1 MHFELSETAI
11 DPQKLCDAV
20 RAPSAGGFASFE
32 GWVRNH
38 HQGRDV
44 ASLEYEAF
52 PALAE
57 KEGQRIIE
65 EICKKHD
72 VVDAHC
78 VHRTGHLQIGEIA
91 ICIAVSAAHRDAAFD
106 ACRAII
112 DSIKSTVPIWKKE
125 HYTDGTSIWV
135 KCHSCAEHG
144 HQH

>member
-1 MHFELSETAI
+1 MFTLSDQTI
-11 DPQKLCDAV
+11 NPQSLTDEV
-20 RAPSAGGFASFE
+20 RCAAAGGFASFE

-57 KEGQRIIE
+57 KEGNRILE
-65 EICKKHD
+65 QICKKHD
-72 VVDAHC
+72 IVSARC

-106 ACRAII
+106 ACREII
-112 DSIKSTVPIWKKE
+112 DAIKSTVPIWKKE
-125 HYTDGTSIWV
+125 HYTDGKSIWV
-135 KCHSCAEHG
+135 KCHSCADHK
-144 HQH
+144 H

>member
-1 MHFELSETAI
+1 MSFELSDAPI
-11 DPQKLCDAV
+11 DPRKLCDEV
-20 RAPSAGGFASFE
+20 RDPTAGGFASFE

-57 KEGQRIIE
+57 KEGQRIVE

-72 VVDAHC
+72 VASARC

-112 DSIKSTVPIWKKE
+112 DSIKSTVPLWKKE
-125 HYTDGTSIWV
+125 HYTDGSSIWV

-144 HQH
+144 HQ

>member
-1 MHFELSETAI
+1 MFQLTDQTI
-11 DPQKLCDAV
+11 DPRALCDEV
-20 RAPSAGGFASFE
+20 RDHTAGGFASFE

-57 KEGQRIIE
+57 KEGNRILE
-65 EICKKHD
+65 KICAEHD
-72 VVDAHC
+72 ILMARC
-78 VHRTGHLQIGEIA
+78 QHRTGHLQIGEIA
-91 ICIAVSAAHRDAAFD
+91 IAIAVSAAHRDAAFN

-112 DSIKSTVPIWKKE
+112 DQIKFTVPIWKKE

-135 KCHSCAEHG
+135 KCHNCAAHN
-144 HQH
+144 HAH

>member
-1 MHFELSETAI
+1 MFQLTETPI
-11 DPQKLCDAV
+11 DPRALCDAV
-20 RAPSAGGFASFE
+20 RNPSAGGFASFE

-57 KEGQRIIE
+57 KEGNRILQ
-65 EICKKHD
+65 EICAQHD
-72 VVDAHC
+72 IVSARC
-78 VHRTGHLQIGEIA
+78 THRTGHLHVGDIA
-91 ICIAVSAAHRDAAFD
+91 ISIAVSAAHRDAAFD

-135 KCHSCAEHG
+135 KCHACADHG
-144 HQH
+144 HHH

>member
-1 MHFELSETAI
+1 MFQLTDQPI
-11 DPQKLCDAV
+11 DPRILCDAV
-20 RAPSAGGFASFE
+20 RDPAAGGFASFE

-44 ASLEYEAF
+44 TALEYEAF

-57 KEGQRIIE
+57 KEGERILS
-65 EICKKHD
+65 EIITKHD
-72 VVDAHC
+72 IIAARC

-144 HQH
+144 HPH

>member
-1 MHFELSETAI
+1 MFQLTDQIINPHA
-11 DPQKLCDAV
+11 LCDAV
-20 RAPSAGGFASFE
+20 RNPSAGGFASFE

-57 KEGQRIIE
+57 KEGNRILE
-65 EICKKHD
+65 KICTEHD
-72 VVDAHC
+72 ILTARC
-78 VHRTGHLQIGEIA
+78 QHRIGHLQIGEVAIA
-91 ICIAVSAAHRDAAFD
+91 IAVSAAHRDAAFT

-112 DSIKSTVPIWKKE
+112 DAIKSTVPIWKKE

-135 KCHSCAEHG
+135 KCHGCAEH
-144 HQH
+144 HHTH